1 MKMKSFNVSSSLHAK
16 KRESV
21 SVCVCVSWSVS
32 VRERERV
39 ENNCFDGLAV
49 VRTTKRL
56 NGKLNG
62 SGKVAQELVQWK
74 ELLPLSIS
82 SVVPNNGRNPAAEL
96 LSKIEDGDC

>member
-1 MKMKSFNVSSSLHAK
+1 MRIL
-16 KRESV
+16 E
-21 SVCVCVSWSVS
+21 CVSESE
-32 VRERERV
+32 RERERERERE

-82 SVVPNNGRNPAAEL
+82 SVVPNNGRNTAAEL
-96 LSKIEDGDC
+96 LSKIEDRDC